1 MLFGIEAQRDA
12 NLVEAVE
19 ALAQGQ
25 PVLASHRLNQAD
37 QLRGGTDTARLKAVL
52 ALVQRDFD
60 EAWLQY
66 RRARRSTGG

>member
-1 MLFGIEAQRDA
+1 MLFAIEAQRDA
-12 NLVEAVE
+12 NLLAAVE

-25 PVLASHRLNQAD
+25 PMLASNRVNQAD
-37 QLRGGTDTARLKAVL
+37 RLRFGADTARLKAVL

-60 EAWLQY
+60 EAWFQY